1 MEIKRYKIGLAE
13 LELRLPFHIED
24 TFPFSRFL
32 VDEVSSDAYV
42 YDYSFVSEITVPSGK
57 PLYTFADRIVFISG
71 NDTVTC
77 YKKYDGSGFF
87 SRRIDISGEKRGR
100 VEYAEEYKS
109 KLWDKSALDTV
120 GFERIAQRE
129 HMLIMHAS
137 FIVIGGE
144 ALLFTAPRQT
154 GKSTQARLWEQFRGA
169 QTVNGDKAL
178 IYTENGK
185 IYAGSLPYCGSS
197 AICENVT
204 AEIKAIIRL
213 YRGNNKTERLDL
225 SSAVK
230 EILKGCYLP
239 FGAQDVLD
247 TAAAAA
253 QRVPVYLFECTPDEQ
268 AVKVLEK
275 ILW

>member
-13 LELRLPFHIED
+13 IELRLPFHIDD
-24 TFPFSRFL
+24 TFPFSQFL
-32 VDEVSSDAYV
+32 ACEVSPAAYT
-42 YDYSFVSEITVPSGK
+42 YDYSFVGEISAPDEK
-57 PLYTFADRIVFISG
+57 PLYRLADSLVFTCG
-71 NDTVTC
+71 NDTVTY

-87 SRRIDISGEKRGR
+87 ARRIDISGGKHGR

-137 FIVIGGE
+137 FILVGGE
-144 ALLFTAPRQT
+144 AVLFTAPRQT

-197 AICENVT
+197 AICKNT
-204 AEIKAIIRL
+204 AAELKAIIKL
-213 YRGNNKTERLDL
+213 GQGENKIERLDF
-225 SSAVK
+225 SSAVR

-239 FGAQDVLD
+239 FGAQEVLD
-247 TAAAAA
+247 TAASAA
-253 QRVPVYLFECTPDEQ
+253 QSVPVYSFDCTPDER
-268 AVKVLEK
+268 AVKVLENT
-275 ILW
+275 LW